1 MTADPPR
8 SKNRIHASTFI
19 LITMFLDAMG
29 IGIIIPVTP
38 DLIQELSIEN
48 LGQAAI
54 IGGYLSAIY
63 AVMQFLCSPTL
74 GNLSDRFGRRPV
86 ILFSLFALGIDY
98 IIMGFAPTLLVLF
111 IGRLLA
117 GIAGATHSTANAYMA
132 DISSPEDRTKNFGL
146 VGAAF
151 GLGFIAGPVI
161 GGMVAE
167 FGTRAPFFAAAALV
181 GLNFLYG
188 MFVLPETLSQDK
200 RRDFLWKRANPVG
213 AVMQAFKIPGML
225 MFFAAFFLYQLSN
238 MVYPSVWAYYTK
250 ENFSWTA
257 AQVGISL
264 GAFGAMYALVQGGVI
279 RLILAKLRE
288 SHTAVLG
295 LVITVIGMLIM
306 VFIDEGWMIYAVL
319 PLTALGGVVVP
330 ALSGVM
336 SRSVSE
342 DAQGELQGALSSIM
356 GITLIIS
363 PVMMTQIFGFF
374 TSASSSVYLPGG
386 VFGVSAVIAM
396 LSGIPLFFA
405 LRQTRR
411 SK

>member
-1 MTADPPR
+1 
-8 SKNRIHASTFI
+8 
-19 LITMFLDAMG
+19 
-29 IGIIIPVTP
+29 
-38 DLIQELSIEN
+38 IQELSIEN

-86 ILFSLFALGIDY
+86 ILFSLLALGIDY

-200 RRDFLWKRANPVG
+200 RREFLWKRANPVG
-213 AVMQAFKIPGML
+213 TIIQAFKIPGML

-295 LVITVIGMLIM
+295 LVVTVIGMLIM

-363 PVMMTQIFGFF
+363 PVMMTQIFGYF
-374 TSASSSVYLPGG
+374 TSTSSSVYLPGG